1 MAELADFTRNIVEF
15 CSFLNIKAILL
26 LRNLFLGVIYWQT
39 IFLEKL
45 NHQNLPCRSRW
56 KRQKYF
62 IKVLRESIA
71 QDKSGNT
78 KSIPMNELEA
88 MAESK

>member
-1 MAELADFTRNIVEF
+1 MKYERGSGKDEGLADCADFTKNIVEF

-45 NHQNLPCRSRW
+45 NHHFFLPSRI
-56 KRQKYF
+56 F
-62 IKVLRESIA
+62 MHEFSCL
-71 QDKSGNT
+71 
-78 KSIPMNELEA
+78 
-88 MAESK
+88 

>member
-56 KRQKYF
+56 KRKKYF
-62 IKVLRESIA
+62 IKASCKLVSVRIMQFALILPA
-71 QDKSGNT
+71 K
-78 KSIPMNELEA
+78 
-88 MAESK
+88 